1 MFPTINLNG
10 TNPDELKDL
19 IEEAI
24 IAIWRAYEAL
34 EKTAPHGRDYPNKTL
49 PRVFG
54 VDITGKHIFFAEPEL
69 ADARHAVQV
78 DLMALHSIQDRLQS
92 VWSNIDDQMVLRG
105 HKNHDQN

>member
-1 MFPTINLNG
+1 MFPTINLKG

-24 IAIWRAYEAL
+24 IAISLAYEAL
-34 EKTAPHGRDYPNKTL
+34 EKTAPHGRDYPDKN
-49 PRVFG
+49 PRRFFT
-54 VDITGKHIFFAEPEL
+54 VDSTGKHIFFAGQEL

-78 DLMALHSIQDRLQS
+78 DLMALHSIQNRLQS

-105 HKNHDQN
+105 HENHDQN